1 MNLLQLAW
9 LGLKRRPVSTALTV
23 LYVALGAALALVVAR
38 SHAATETSFRDAA
51 RGYDLLLA
59 PKNGSGLQAVLA
71 TVFYVD
77 EPAGTLPWSVYEE
90 LQKDARV
97 KAVVPY
103 AMGDTYAGHRV
114 VGTTRAHFEVLS
126 DGTKRPIG
134 EGVTGR
140 LFDEQAFEAVVGSLA
155 ARTGGLGLGSEI
167 QVSHGVRGAG
177 AQHAE
182 RWKVVGVLRPT
193 GTPQDRAVFI
203 PLETFYKIEG
213 HGGHAE
219 PGHAG
224 PGREEPGHAEGHAEP
239 GHDAPGDERSG
250 RRLSALGVRLGAPH
264 LRLAAFAQWRDTHP
278 DAQPVLPTDEVLRLL
293 DDVVAPLSRV
303 FRGAVGLVLL
313 VGALGILVGLY
324 NTLQGR
330 RREIAVLRALGARP
344 GHVFTLIVLEGV
356 LLCLLGGL
364 VGLALGYGTLAAL
377 SSHALAEYG
386 VRLSPAPE
394 TFDLGLLLGLAGLGI
409 LAGAFPAW
417 RGLKTP
423 VAESLTKES

>member
-9 LGLKRRPVSTALTV
+9 LGLRRRPVSTALTV

-38 SHAATETSFRDAA
+38 AHAATDASFRDAA

-90 LQKDARV
+90 LQKDPRV

-114 VGTTRAHFEVLS
+114 VGTTRAHFEVLT
-126 DGTKRPIG
+126 DGSKRPIG

-155 ARTGGLGLGSEI
+155 ARTGGLGLGAEI
-167 QVSHGVRGAG
+167 QVSHGVRGGG

-213 HGGHAE
+213 HGGGASH
-219 PGHAG
+219 
-224 PGREEPGHAEGHAEP
+224 EEPGHEESGEEEP
-239 GHDAPGDERSG
+239 GHDEHDE

-264 LRLAAFAQWRDTHP
+264 LRLTAFAEWRDTHP
-278 DAQPVLPTDEVLRLL
+278 HAQPVLPSDEVLRLL

-313 VGALGILVGLY
+313 VGGLGILVGLY

-344 GHVFTLIVLEGV
+344 GHVFALIVLEAV

-386 VRLSPAPE
+386 VRLSPSPE
-394 TFDLGLLLGLAGLGI
+394 IFDLWLLVGLAGLGSV
-409 LAGAFPAW
+409 AGAFPAW

-423 VAESLTKES
+423 VAENLTKEA